1 MKENLVE
8 TLKQGLLLG
17 TLLLLCSLTALRLAA
32 PEEIGPVW
40 SLFPAVLLGYMAA
53 GCLLHLLR
61 GLAARLDSSFFR
73 GAAALAWCYIFLFCL
88 FSLAHLFPRS
98 IQVMFL
104 TSTAVL
110 LLLWEAEYRYL
121 KSVAKDLNSGAAG
134 RILLIDLEKK
144 PVTPEEFFAVLETYC
159 QKSSI
164 ALEYIKKDIPAT
176 VRLNGRLHTVA
187 LTESY
192 MYGGPGWSLEIQEML

>member
-8 TLKQGLLLG
+8 TLKQGLFLG
-17 TLLLLCSLTALRLAA
+17 TLLLLCSLSVLWLAA

-40 SLFPAVLLGYMAA
+40 SLFPAVLFGYVAA

-61 GLAARLDSSFFR
+61 GRPARLNSSFFR

-88 FSLAHLFPRS
+88 FFLAQQIPRS

-104 TSTAVL
+104 TSTVVL

-134 RILLIDLEKK
+134 RILLIDLEEK
-144 PVTPEEFFAVLETYC
+144 PGTPEEFFTVLETYC

-164 ALEYIKKDIPAT
+164 SLEYVKKDIPAT
-176 VRLNGRLHTVA
+176 VRLDGRLHTVA

-192 MYGGPGWSLEIQEML
+192 MYGGPGWSLEIQEIL